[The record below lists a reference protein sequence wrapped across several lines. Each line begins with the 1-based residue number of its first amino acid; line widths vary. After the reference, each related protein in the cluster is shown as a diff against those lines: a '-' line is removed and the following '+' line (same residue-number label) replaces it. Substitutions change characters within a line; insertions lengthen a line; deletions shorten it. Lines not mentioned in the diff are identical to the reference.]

1 MPVLVKTTDYYFN
14 HPLHSMLETFPNPG
28 VSWVCLKQTEHTS
41 LCPITGQPDYGTVE
55 ISYVPNKLCL
65 ESKSLKL
72 YLMTYRNEGTF
83 CETSCNNIFEDVK
96 KVLRPKT
103 LSVKV
108 TYISR
113 GGITIQSEKVGE

>member
-1 MPVLVKTTDYYFN
+1 MKALKKTTNYSFN
-14 HPLHSMLETFPNPG
+14 TPCSEVLETFPNPG

-41 LCPITGQPDYGTVE
+41 LCPVTGQPDYGTVE

-72 YLMTYRNEGTF
+72 YLMAYRNEGTF

-96 KVLRPKT
+96 KVLRSKT